1 MSKLT
6 TQQRKLVYLIGIII
20 LLVPI
25 IQLSMPSDGT
35 KNSSAGSIPK
45 LRTEYDLG
53 ETDLGDVDP
62 SGAAINLVLLG
73 LRGVAVN
80 MLWIEHDLQRDMKR
94 WAEMQATTE
103 SIVRLQ
109 PHYEKVWD
117 MHGWNLAYNTSM
129 EWESVADRYYWVKQ
143 GAKLLQ
149 RGVARNKKSTE
160 LYYRT
165 GIVYQQKIGNADEAV
180 EYKQYF
186 ISDPDPVFKGGPD
199 PEINPEGKDNYL
211 AAKVWFLDACDRER
225 YRVQHIL
232 DRTLFYAQPTRC
244 QFDHATALQKLGR
257 FGEETRAAWAQ
268 ARQEWTD
275 NYGRVAF
282 HAVIGP
288 DESDIRLEMTDEDI
302 KQEAKTPDD
311 EHRIRRAVDQYQKM
325 VNYRYWRMRGY
336 AESETDMAEAH
347 RHFYEA
353 KQAFKSQDFE
363 KARASAFA
371 AMEGMDK
378 ILRQEAYRSLADED
392 QLAEEILLGW
402 KIWDDIFQ
410 LAQEKV
416 PDDYPLKWFVDNLL
430 KVQPLVDKIN
440 KQFTR
445 LLREGR

>member
-25 IQLSMPSDGT
+25 IQLSLPSDGT
-35 KNSSAGSIPK
+35 KNSSVGTLAK
-45 LRTEYDLG
+45 LRTDLDLG

-80 MLWIEHDLQRDMKR
+80 MLWIEHDQQRDMKR

-129 EWESVADRYYWVKQ
+129 EWEAIPDRYYWVKQ
-143 GAKLLQ
+143 GAKLLK
-149 RGVARNKKSTE
+149 RGVARNRKSTE

-165 GIVYQQKIGNADEAV
+165 GIVLQQKIGNADESV

-186 ISDPDPVFKGGPD
+186 LSDPDPVFKGGPD
-199 PEINPEGKDNYL
+199 PEINPDGKDNYL
-211 AAKVWFLDACDRER
+211 AAKDWFLEACEREI
-225 YRVQHIL
+225 YRPQHIL
-232 DRTLFYAQPTRC
+232 DRTLFRAQPTRC
-244 QFDHATALQKLGR
+244 QFDHAAGLQKLGR

-275 NYGRVAF
+275 NYGREVF
-282 HAVIGP
+282 HAIIGSE
-288 DESDIRLEMTDEDI
+288 ESNIRLEMTPEDI

-311 EHRIRRAVDQYQKM
+311 EPRIRRAVDQYQKM

-336 AESETDMAEAH
+336 AEAETDMAEAH
-347 RHFYEA
+347 RNFYEA
-353 KQAFKSQDFE
+353 KQAFKSQRFE
-363 KARASAFA
+363 EARSSAFA
-371 AMEGMDK
+371 GLEGMDK
-378 ILRQEAYRSLADED
+378 ILKQDAYKSLAEED

-402 KIWDDIFQ
+402 KIWDDIHQ

-416 PDDYPLKWFVDNLL
+416 PEDYPLKWFIDHVLQIN
-430 KVQPLVDKIN
+430 PLVDKIN